1 MKYINGLA
9 ILRRISPPAK
19 LEERLDSEGQL
30 IAIDSGTGRDRKT
43 ILHVDDDV
51 PREEWVSKAITGT
64 PLRDRDPDSG
74 MIGGCTDGWSIV
86 DQDNNIRGYFSS
98 AIRAEEARQR
108 ARVTIVTDVELED
121 EEQKAKPSKVK
132 ATEQVA
138 VSA

>member
-1 MKYINGLA
+1 VKYINGLA
-9 ILRRISPPAK
+9 ILRRISPSQQ
-19 LEERLDSEGQL
+19 LEDRLDAEGQL
-30 IAIDSGTGRDRKT
+30 IAIDTGTGKDRRT

-74 MIGGCTDGWSIV
+74 MIGGCTDGWSLV
-86 DQDNNIRGYFSS
+86 DEDGKIQQFFSS
-98 AIRAEEARQR
+98 VIRAEQARER
-108 ARVTIVTDVELED
+108 AKRTVITEFELEE
-121 EEQKAKPSKVK
+121 EEQAKKPPKVK

>member
-1 MKYINGLA
+1 MKYVNGLA
-9 ILRRISPPAK
+9 ILRRISPSQQ
-19 LEERLDSEGQL
+19 LEDRLDAEGQL
-30 IAIDSGTGRDRKT
+30 IAIDTGIGKDRKT

-108 ARVTIVTDVELED
+108 AKVTIVTDVELED
-121 EEQKAKPSKVK
+121 EEQKAKPRSKP
-132 ATEQVA
+132 AEQAVA
-138 VSA
+138 AA

>member
-9 ILRRISPPAK
+9 ILRRISPSQQ
-19 LEERLDSEGQL
+19 LEDRLDAEGQL
-30 IAIDSGTGRDRKT
+30 IAIDTGIGKDRRT

-74 MIGGCTDGWSIV
+74 MVGGCTDGWSIV
-86 DQDNNIRGYFSS
+86 DQENVIRGYFSS

-108 ARVTIVTDVELED
+108 AKVTIVTDVELED

>member
-1 MKYINGLA
+1 MKYVNGLA
-9 ILRRISPPAK
+9 ILRRISPSQQ
-19 LEERLDSEGQL
+19 LEDRLDAEGQL

-108 ARVTIVTDVELED
+108 AKVTIVTDVELED
-121 EEQKAKPSKVK
+121 EEQKAKPSRPK

-138 VSA
+138 VPA